1 MSSPLRS
8 SGRSN
13 EPTGVEYSHDK
24 KDVASAVEMADAG
37 SDSDVNPGELTF
49 EEGLSPPLCP
59 PESFFFDM

>member
-1 MSSPLRS
+1 
-8 SGRSN
+8 
-13 EPTGVEYSHDK
+13 VEYSHDK
-24 KDVASAVEMADAG
+24 KDVAFAVEMVDAG